1 MLAGMELDMFQ
12 GIYIY
17 SGSGRARWSNGLGS
31 MSAWLAGKRRPSIV
45 TQEYTRHWPPGRNSA
60 PLLTCKVEVLG
71 HVLTPRRGGQEGAPG
86 GRQGVGAD

>member
-12 GIYIY
+12 GIY
-17 SGSGRARWSNGLGS
+17 SGSGRARWSNERSGEHVSVAGWETVAIHRHS
-31 MSAWLAGKRRPSIV
+31 RKQQALATGAQQARRC
-45 TQEYTRHWPPGRNSA
+45 
-60 PLLTCKVEVLG
+60 LTCKVEVLG